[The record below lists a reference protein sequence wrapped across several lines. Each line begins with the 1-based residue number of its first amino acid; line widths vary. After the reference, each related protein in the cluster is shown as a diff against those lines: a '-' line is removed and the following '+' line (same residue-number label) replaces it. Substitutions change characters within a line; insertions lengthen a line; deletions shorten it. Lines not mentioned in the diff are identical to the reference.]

1 MRHKAIHDG
10 VFDPNHQEVVRC
22 DSIAGGKYW
31 HDIAYD
37 ARLSERE
44 KITNVAAGFSDRFRQ
59 WFKFVIPY
67 PVKRNYHHQLPK
79 YHLVFGSRH
88 PDALELINRA
98 MVSARRK
105 FVSDEFV
112 VDMLFANEPAEEL
125 VNDRDVIEHVVCT
138 LNRVRR
144 TIWKMLRV
152 EAIIGAPC
160 KYSQSDLNR
169 AIKSA
174 IASDRIQ
181 STATGR
187 KIENSAEVWITGS
200 R

>member
-1 MRHKAIHDG
+1 
-10 VFDPNHQEVVRC
+10 
-22 DSIAGGKYW
+22 
-31 HDIAYD
+31 
-37 ARLSERE
+37 
-44 KITNVAAGFSDRFRQ
+44 
-59 WFKFVIPY
+59 
-67 PVKRNYHHQLPK
+67 
-79 YHLVFGSRH
+79 
-88 PDALELINRA
+88 

-138 LNRVRR
+138 LHRVHR
-144 TIWKMLRV
+144 TTWKMLRV

-160 KYSQSDLNR
+160 KYLDSELNR

-174 IASDRIQ
+174 IASGLIH

-187 KIENSAEVWITGS
+187 KIENSAEVWITESGRADES
-200 R
+200 PA